1 MRIRRYVGN
10 TMQEAVA
17 QVRAELG
24 KDAVILQTRRIARKG
39 FWGFLGRRRVELIV
53 AVDGDWRSGSKP
65 PATSITAW
73 QRSLPTQATPAPAQ
87 PVGTPD
93 PAAVQRLKERLI
105 FLGLPLSE
113 AEAMSEAVRQQCD
126 VIFEPGAHQLL
137 TSRARDLLVRLLAER
152 IHTVEPW
159 EVNNG
164 PYFAALVGPTGVGK
178 TTTVAKLAANY
189 VLASS
194 KRVGL
199 IASDTYRIGA
209 VQQLQEYADL
219 IGIPCEVA
227 RDEESLL
234 EAAERMRSLDLVLI
248 DTVGRSQRDTDQIEA
263 LRRLL
268 RVLPECECHLV
279 LSATTRLPD
288 LEDIIDRFSCLAPAT
303 VIVTKMDETTNPV
316 NALNASH
323 LSGRPLS
330 FLTAGQRVPE
340 DIEVADPINLA
351 RAIIEELG

>member
-1 MRIRRYVGN
+1 
-10 TMQEAVA
+10 
-17 QVRAELG
+17 
-24 KDAVILQTRRIARKG
+24 
-39 FWGFLGRRRVELIV
+39 
-53 AVDGDWRSGSKP
+53 
-65 PATSITAW
+65 
-73 QRSLPTQATPAPAQ
+73 
-87 PVGTPD
+87 
-93 PAAVQRLKERLI
+93 
-105 FLGLPLSE
+105 
-113 AEAMSEAVRQQCD
+113 
-126 VIFEPGAHQLL
+126 PGAHQLL

-288 LEDIIDRFSCLAPAT
+288 LEDIIDRFSCPAPAT
-303 VIVTKMDETTNPV
+303 VIVTKMHETTNPV
-316 NALNASH
+316 NAL
-323 LSGRPLS
+323 
-330 FLTAGQRVPE
+330 
-340 DIEVADPINLA
+340 
-351 RAIIEELG
+351 